1 MNGMA
6 VLDFLTSIDELLR
19 QFIQESR
26 DNNERIIT
34 KLADFTE
41 AILGMELPEEPEIPV
56 NHVPFYSEGLLSV
69 DGLLTLLVKDDAEQ
83 GLGAVGRSGY
93 IINDGVGS
101 IWVTIDDG
109 RVGKSNEIRIDNGEW
124 FAIAREDGIWVD
136 KLTIR
141 TNVAGTKYRCL
152 FSR

>member
-1 MNGMA
+1 MNGMDI
-6 VLDFLTSIDELLR
+6 LDSLTSIDELLR

-26 DNNERIIT
+26 DNTEKIIT

-41 AILGMELPEEPEIPV
+41 AISGIELPEEPEIPV
-56 NHVPFYSEGLLSV
+56 NHVPFYSEGSLSV

-93 IINDGVGS
+93 IINDGAGS

-109 RVGKSNEIRIDNGEW
+109 RVGKSKEIRFDNGEW
-124 FAIAREDGIWVD
+124 CAVAREDGIWVD
-136 KLTIR
+136 KLTLR
-141 TNVAGTKYRCL
+141 TDVAGTEYRCL

>member
-1 MNGMA
+1 MA

-19 QFIQESR
+19 QLIQESH
-26 DNNERIIT
+26 DNTERIIT
-34 KLADFTE
+34 KLAGLTE

-56 NHVPFYSEGLLSV
+56 NHVPFYSEGSLVIATPLN
-69 DGLLTLLVKDDAEQ
+69 LLVKDDAEQ

-93 IINDGVGS
+93 IINDGAGS

-109 RVGKSNEIRIDNGEW
+109 RVGKSKEIRFDSGEW
-124 FAIAREDGIWVD
+124 MAVAREDGIWVD
-136 KLTIR
+136 KLTLR
-141 TNVAGTKYRCL
+141 TDVAGTKYRCL